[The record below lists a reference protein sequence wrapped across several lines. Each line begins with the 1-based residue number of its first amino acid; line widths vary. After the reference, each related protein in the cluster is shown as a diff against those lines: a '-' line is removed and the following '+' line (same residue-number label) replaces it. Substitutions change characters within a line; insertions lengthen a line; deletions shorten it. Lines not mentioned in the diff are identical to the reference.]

1 MDDLVERHLYAYKLN
16 GVRLNGLTSF
26 EEKCFIETNVREITL
41 FAEHVSSRAT
51 VELYL
56 PRKDLVNKFPQ
67 EPFSIALP
75 NDKQQKL
82 SVQCSDF
89 GLSFLGGSQYYH
101 MRYEIN
107 CKDVEQAK
115 SAVDIVKRK
124 LADRINNLAKAG
136 VLRESMLFNPQFKT
150 MAGSEYEGCSIYA
163 YATIRKDE
171 DKTYIVRHYL
181 LPVSDTEGY
190 SLPIPREFQP
200 ALAYLKALPNFDSE
214 LVRIQNVGGS
224 ANKYAI
230 FEIPKETKAKTAD
243 ELKTEEGK
251 YMKLLTHDMNT
262 MSRRVAEAMNK
273 IKKEYADTD
282 EINIDISKKTKIT
295 MFMRKTLTYE
305 QRDNSW
311 YMDFECFIPH
321 ELFEKKFINVKT
333 LSEEIGADVGAG
345 GTVSNREDLT
355 FFRKIAMNR
364 FAVDLPPS
372 QSKEEVEQL
381 YTNTVEKI
389 KTIVETQIKEKI
401 KKLDKER

>member
-1 MDDLVERHLYAYKLN
+1 
-16 GVRLNGLTSF
+16 
-26 EEKCFIETNVREITL
+26 
-41 FAEHVSSRAT
+41 
-51 VELYL
+51 
-56 PRKDLVNKFPQ
+56 
-67 EPFSIALP
+67 
-75 NDKQQKL
+75 
-82 SVQCSDF
+82 
-89 GLSFLGGSQYYH
+89 
-101 MRYEIN
+101 
-107 CKDVEQAK
+107 
-115 SAVDIVKRK
+115 
-124 LADRINNLAKAG
+124 
-136 VLRESMLFNPQFKT
+136 
-150 MAGSEYEGCSIYA
+150 
-163 YATIRKDE
+163 
-171 DKTYIVRHYL
+171 
-181 LPVSDTEGY
+181 
-190 SLPIPREFQP
+190 
-200 ALAYLKALPNFDSE
+200 
-214 LVRIQNVGGS
+214 
-224 ANKYAI
+224 
-230 FEIPKETKAKTAD
+230 
-243 ELKTEEGK
+243 
-251 YMKLLTHDMNT
+251 
-262 MSRRVAEAMNK
+262 MNK

-401 KKLDKER
+401 KKKNINPNITIFVCS